1 MLTTI
6 YSVGLLLLGALLSI
20 VLVETV
26 KKQNN

>member
-26 KKQNN
+26 KEQNN